1 MIKIRRIIKEGNE
14 QEVDKAATEKLLTK
28 FASLSNSEPVIT
40 AISTDLG
47 KLSGDNKYK
56 AIAYLLLGFGVKDT
70 ELSSVASKLKEML
83 AAAAPKPG
91 TQTQAPAIGGTPPAA
106 PAPAGAQ
113 GAPTK

>member
-1 MIKIRRIIKEGNE
+1 MRVGE

-28 FASLSNSEPVIT
+28 FASLSNREPVIT

-56 AIAYLLLGFGVKDT
+56 AIAYLLLGFGFKDT
-70 ELSSVASKLKEML
+70 ELSAVAPKLKEML
-83 AAAAPKPG
+83 AAAATAKTG